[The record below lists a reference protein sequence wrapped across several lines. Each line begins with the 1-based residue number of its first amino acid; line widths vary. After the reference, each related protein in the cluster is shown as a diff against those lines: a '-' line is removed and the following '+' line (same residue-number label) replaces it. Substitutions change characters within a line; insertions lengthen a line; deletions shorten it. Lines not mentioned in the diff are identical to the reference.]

1 METVETGGAVES
13 APESTEV
20 VNEQVE
26 TQDEGQV
33 TETQA
38 EKKAEIPQAL
48 KKKLKL
54 KVDGEEIEDEIDFN
68 DEEGLKRK
76 LQLSY
81 AAKKRME
88 EAKAAK
94 AKAFEIIKAFE
105 EDPANVF
112 KKLGP
117 KGREAAE
124 RFLLEQLQEEAMD
137 PKDKE
142 LRDLKKYKEEME
154 AEKERIKAEREK
166 QALAEQE
173 AKYAQ
178 EFQKTIIDA
187 LGKSGL
193 PKSPEMVKRFASIM
207 QKNLELGLELT
218 ADDLVDEVKS
228 DITSIIKSIVG
239 EADGDHLIN
248 LFGEDV
254 ANKIR
259 KSDIRKL
266 QEKQGQVFQQRSTKQ
281 EAAPQPKS
289 GRPMTMAEWKRS
301 LEERVK

>member
-26 TQDEGQV
+26 TQDEGQEGQEQV
-33 TETQA
+33 

-142 LRDLKKYKEEME
+142 Q
-154 AEKERIKAEREK
+154 I
-166 QALAEQE
+166 
-173 AKYAQ
+173 
-178 EFQKTIIDA
+178 
-187 LGKSGL
+187 S
-193 PKSPEMVKRFASIM
+193 
-207 QKNLELGLELT
+207 
-218 ADDLVDEVKS
+218 
-228 DITSIIKSIVG
+228 
-239 EADGDHLIN
+239 
-248 LFGEDV
+248 
-254 ANKIR
+254 
-259 KSDIRKL
+259 
-266 QEKQGQVFQQRSTKQ
+266 
-281 EAAPQPKS
+281 
-289 GRPMTMAEWKRS
+289 
-301 LEERVK
+301 

>member
-1 METVETGGAVES
+1 METVESSGAVES

-26 TQDEGQV
+26 QQDEGQEGQEPV
-33 TETQA
+33 
-38 EKKAEIPQAL
+38 EKKEAQQSF

-124 RFLLEQLQEEAMD
+124 RFLLEQIQEEAMD

-142 LRDLKKYKEEME
+142 LRDLKKFKEEIE
-154 AEKERIKAEREK
+154 AEKERTKQEREK

-193 PKSPEMVKRFASIM
+193 PKSPEMVKRFARIM

-239 EADGDHLIN
+239 EADGDHLIS

-281 EAAPQPKS
+281 EFQPQPKS
-289 GRPMTMAEWKRS
+289 GKPMSMAEWKRS

>member
-26 TQDEGQV
+26 TQDEGQ
-33 TETQA
+33 EGQEQA
-38 EKKAEIPQAL
+38 EKKEAQQSF

-124 RFLLEQLQEEAMD
+124 RFLLEQIQEEAMD

-154 AEKERIKAEREK
+154 AEKEKAKQEREK

-187 LGKSGL
+187 LSKSGL
-193 PKSPEMVKRFASIM
+193 PKSPEMVKRFARIM

-281 EAAPQPKS
+281 EASPQPKS

-301 LEERVK
+301 IEERVK

>member
-1 METVETGGAVES
+1 
-13 APESTEV
+13 
-20 VNEQVE
+20 
-26 TQDEGQV
+26 
-33 TETQA
+33 
-38 EKKAEIPQAL
+38 
-48 KKKLKL
+48 
-54 KVDGEEIEDEIDFN
+54 
-68 DEEGLKRK
+68 
-76 LQLSY
+76 
-81 AAKKRME
+81 ME

-124 RFLLEQLQEEAMD
+124 RFLLEQIQEEAMD

-142 LRDLKKYKEEME
+142 LRDLKKFKEEIE
-154 AEKERIKAEREK
+154 AEKERTKQEREK

-193 PKSPEMVKRFASIM
+193 PKSPEMVKRFARIM

-239 EADGDHLIN
+239 EADGDHLIS

-281 EAAPQPKS
+281 ESQPQPKS
-289 GRPMTMAEWKRS
+289 GKPMSMAEWKRS

>member
-20 VNEQVE
+20 NNEVE
-26 TQDEGQV
+26 TQDEGQEGQEQV
-33 TETQA
+33 
-38 EKKAEIPQAL
+38 EKKEAQQSY

-124 RFLLEQLQEEAMD
+124 RFLLEQLQEESMD

-173 AKYAQ
+173 AKYVQ

-187 LGKSGL
+187 LSKSGL

-218 ADDLVDEVKS
+218 ADDLVEEVKS

>member
-20 VNEQVE
+20 INEQVE
-26 TQDEGQV
+26 QQDEGQEAQEQV
-33 TETQA
+33 
-38 EKKAEIPQAL
+38 EKKEAQQSF

-94 AKAFEIIKAFE
+94 SKAFEIIKAFE

-112 KKLGP
+112 RKLGP

-124 RFLLEQLQEEAMD
+124 RFLLEQIQEEMLD

-142 LRDLKKYKEEME
+142 LRDLKKYKEQVE
-154 AEKERIKAEREK
+154 AEKEQSKKEREK

-193 PKSPEMVKRFASIM
+193 PKSPEMVKRFARIM

-266 QEKQGQVFQQRSTKQ
+266 QEKQGQVFQQRSPKQ
-281 EAAPQPKS
+281 ETQTQPKS
-289 GRPMTMAEWKRS
+289 SKPMTMAEWKRS